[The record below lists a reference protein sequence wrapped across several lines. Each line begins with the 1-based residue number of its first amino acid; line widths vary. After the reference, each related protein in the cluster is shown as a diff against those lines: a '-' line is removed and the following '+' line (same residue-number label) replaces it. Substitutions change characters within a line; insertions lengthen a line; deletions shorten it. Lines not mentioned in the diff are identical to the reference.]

1 MHKTHTCLHIRLFAI
16 SLWLQLLVCF
26 FLLFFWAAAKYFI
39 CNALAL
45 REEGR
50 QGSRGRA
57 ACLLGDFIAVA
68 DDGQQLDDVGG
79 SGSGSGNGLANVL
92 CGPCARAAPAA
103 ADDVDWTSAFLPG
116 RPLH

>member
-1 MHKTHTCLHIRLFAI
+1 MPTHSTVSHFSLASASCL
-16 SLWLQLLVCF
+16 F

-45 REEGR
+45 REEGKE
-50 QGSRGRA
+50 GRGRA